1 MDNDFDFGFTAV
13 DELELESVQQLAKQT
28 QVSSQTVQ
36 DLEEKLDRL
45 YNAILPL
52 LSNLKKNPEK
62 EYIYWPKRTAKID
75 QFEDSLRKIIEG

>member
-36 DLEEKLDRL
+36 DLE
-45 YNAILPL
+45 
-52 LSNLKKNPEK
+52 
-62 EYIYWPKRTAKID
+62 
-75 QFEDSLRKIIEG
+75 